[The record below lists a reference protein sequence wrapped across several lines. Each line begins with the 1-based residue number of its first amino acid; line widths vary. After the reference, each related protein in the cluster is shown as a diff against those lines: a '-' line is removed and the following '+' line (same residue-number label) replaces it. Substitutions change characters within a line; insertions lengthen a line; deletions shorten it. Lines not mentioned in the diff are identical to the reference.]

1 MSFECVTFDAA
12 GTLVD
17 VRWDPVKIA
26 LEAAQRCGIQLDEQT
41 AGEAYQRL
49 LATRWGTFRTLNLQ
63 RREDICNDF
72 WYELGKDWLEKI
84 GVDSA
89 RAKDVYDVGD
99 AIVFSP
105 DSGVFQLYEDSH
117 DALDAVEKAG
127 LRMAVISNWDISLHR
142 VLRMLGIYERFE
154 VVVASLE
161 EGVEKP
167 DTKLF
172 EITLDRLGLP
182 ADSCLHVGDDPLAD
196 GHGARSAGMSAVLID
211 RNAAHSDGTVIRSLG
226 EIAAFL

>member
-1 MSFECVTFDAA
+1 M
-12 GTLVD
+12 
-17 VRWDPVKIA
+17 
-26 LEAAQRCGIQLDEQT
+26 
-41 AGEAYQRL
+41 
-49 LATRWGTFRTLNLQ
+49 
-63 RREDICNDF
+63 
-72 WYELGKDWLEKI
+72 
-84 GVDSA
+84 
-89 RAKDVYDVGD
+89 
-99 AIVFSP
+99 
-105 DSGVFQLYEDSH
+105 YEDSH